1 MPVKGTR
8 QDRDCVMAAL
18 GFALHAGG
26 SALIAVQAVKLR
38 VSQATVSP
46 KRCKTCVIA
55 ALEVALDAS
64 YG

>member
-1 MPVKGTR
+1 
-8 QDRDCVMAAL
+8 MAAL

-46 KRCKTCVIA
+46 KQCNTCVVA
-55 ALEVALDAS
+55 ALEAALDAS